1 MNRITHK
8 IILLGPQACG
18 KGTQGRILS
27 DIFEIP
33 RISTGEMFREEISK
47 ETDLGLKI
55 QHLIAEGQLV
65 SDELTFK
72 LLKKKLSNT
81 ECRNGFI
88 LDGYPRSINQVKYLD
103 NITSIDFVIEIDIS
117 NREAV
122 RRIENR
128 RICDKCGSAYDLKIF
143 PPKKEGVCDKC
154 KGNIIRRADDYPEA
168 IKRRLIIYR
177 SEVRPILRFYKKRK
191 LLIKINGLDTV
202 DNISQKIKEEIIK
215 RISEIMK

>member
-1 MNRITHK
+1 MDRITHK

-168 IKRRLIIYR
+168 IKKRLMIYR
-177 SEVRPILRFYKKRK
+177 NEVRPILRFYKKRK

-202 DNISQKIKEEIIK
+202 ENISQKIKEEIIK
-215 RISEIMK
+215 RISEIM